1 MTPEK
6 RAELQEELR
15 GLLRAMDGYTDEE
28 GNKIEGR
35 ALNAEE
41 EARMAEITELLE
53 EEEKETER
61 SAKVERARKA
71 AIKRAAPASPNSNKK
86 RGPMHKKTPE
96 QRLEERV
103 SVSSMLSVKAR
114 SGNLEG
120 AEREYQQELQRAARN
135 EGLPVNPQSVLIDP
149 MFAKR
154 SLSVATAI
162 EGGNLVTNTD
172 LPYVDGYKP
181 NVVLQELG
189 VDIMDNLYGTASMP
203 IGDFDATAAFATET
217 GSATEIKPTT
227 RKATLTPR
235 RIAAKMQPTYLTLA
249 STGYDAEARLLERLD
264 FAADKVI
271 NQVAIAGGGSNQ
283 PTGVLGNGDIV
294 DLDSLIA
301 GADGGV
307 LDRSMIVK
315 LLNAPAENDANFDG
329 GAFVCTPQVRA
340 QLMNTKTDTGSG
352 LFVWDNN
359 SPNMLM
365 GYKALATTLAPSD
378 GSKGASGNTLH
389 SIVFGYW
396 SQLKVARWSIRELL
410 IDPYTQSDAGQVK
423 FSLIQFADVA
433 VANPKAFA
441 GIKVVDV
448 S

>member
-1 MTPEK
+1 
-6 RAELQEELR
+6 
-15 GLLRAMDGYTDEE
+15 MDGYTDEDGTKHE
-28 GNKIEGR
+28 AR
-35 ALNAEE
+35 ALTPEE

-53 EEEKETER
+53 ADEAEAER
-61 SAKVERARKA
+61 SAKVERARAA
-71 AIKRAAPASPNSNKK
+71 AIKRAAPASPNSPKK
-86 RGPMHKKTPE
+86 RGPMHKRTPE
-96 QRLEERV
+96 QKLEERV
-103 SVSSMLSVKAR
+103 SVSNMLMVR
-114 SGNLEG
+114 SGSGKLEG
-120 AEREYQQELQRAARN
+120 AEKEYQQELRLHAQR
-135 EGLPVNPQSVLIDP
+135 EGLAVNPSSILIDP

-154 SLSVATAI
+154 SLSVGTAI

-203 IGDFDATAAFATET
+203 VGDFDATAAFATET
-217 GSATEIKPTT
+217 GAATEIKPTT
-227 RKATLTPR
+227 RKASLTPR

-271 NQVAIAGGGSNQ
+271 NQVAISGGGANQ
-283 PTGVLGNGDIV
+283 PTGVLGNADIV
-294 DLDSLIA
+294 DLDALIA
-301 GADGGV
+301 GADGGP

-340 QLMNTKTDTGSG
+340 QLMNTKTDAGSG
-352 LFVWDNN
+352 LYVWDNN
-359 SPNMLM
+359 NPNTLM
-365 GYKALATTLAPSD
+365 GYKALATTLAPND
-378 GSKGASGNTLH
+378 GEKGASGATLH